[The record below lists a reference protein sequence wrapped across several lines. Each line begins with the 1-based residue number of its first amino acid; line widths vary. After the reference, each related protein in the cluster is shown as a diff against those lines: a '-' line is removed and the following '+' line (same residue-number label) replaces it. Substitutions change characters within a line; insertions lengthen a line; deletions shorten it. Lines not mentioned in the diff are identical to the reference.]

1 MSDDDDERAERYEEL
16 LGEVKQNGG
25 VLNVDM
31 GRLRDVHGAGKLGNI
46 VVQAISEEL
55 DGQGLSHTPK
65 ELPTLQWKQVI
76 IYRNGTPVSR
86 LINAILNVEEGS
98 SDVIRQFTTKN
109 DDAATIKKIREL
121 VCD

>member
-1 MSDDDDERAERYEEL
+1 
-16 LGEVKQNGG
+16 
-25 VLNVDM
+25 
-31 GRLRDVHGAGKLGNI
+31 
-46 VVQAISEEL
+46 
-55 DGQGLSHTPK
+55 
-65 ELPTLQWKQVI
+65 VI